1 MKLSR
6 RIGLLVLCASLGAGV
21 TAGAQPAPRNAPREF
36 VVNRHRAVMQLLQR
50 RPTVGTPER
59 EARDRAV
66 ANVLNGMLDIDE
78 LARRALE
85 PYWAPQTP
93 ADQQEFTSLLR
104 QLIERNYRENLD
116 GTLGWTVRWE
126 DAVLD
131 DAGTAATVRSTAQS
145 NNVRERAVTIE
156 YRLQRRGQ
164 GWIVYDIVTNGA
176 SLVQSY
182 HDAYTRIIRDP
193 TKGFPELLRRLRNR
207 VSQGSAAT
215 AAR

>member
-21 TAGAQPAPRNAPREF
+21 AASAQPRNAPREF

-50 RPTVGTPER
+50 QTAVGSPER

-85 PYWAPQTP
+85 PHWASQTP
-93 ADQQEFTSLLR
+93 ADQHEFTSLLR
-104 QLIERNYRENLD
+104 QLIERNYRDNLD

-126 DAVLD
+126 DAVAD
-131 DAGTAATVRSTAQS
+131 DAGLTATVRSTAQS
-145 NNVRERAVTIE
+145 TNARERAVTIE
-156 YRLQRRGQ
+156 YRLQRRGAS
-164 GWIVYDIVTNGA
+164 WIVYDIVTNGA

-193 TKGFPELLRRLRNR
+193 TKGFPELLRRLRTR
-207 VSQGSAAT
+207 VSQASTAT